1 MRYMKKLT
9 VISFVVALAILV
21 CTPFNQVSADN
32 NDPKPPTDV
41 TTVKANGHGAGG
53 W

>member
-1 MRYMKKLT
+1 MKKMT
-9 VISFVVALAILV
+9 VISFIVALTILV
-21 CTPFNQVSADN
+21 LAPLNQVSADN

-41 TTVKANGHGAGG
+41 ITVKANGHGAGG